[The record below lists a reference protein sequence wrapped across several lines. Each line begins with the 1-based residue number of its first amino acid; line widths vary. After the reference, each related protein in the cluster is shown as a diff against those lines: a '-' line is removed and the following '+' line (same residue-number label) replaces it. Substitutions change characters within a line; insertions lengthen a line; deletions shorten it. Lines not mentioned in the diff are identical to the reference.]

1 MPRITFVQPDGA
13 RATVD
18 ARSGGSV
25 MEAARAHG
33 VAGIVAECGGQ
44 LACATCHC
52 YVEESWFARLPPR
65 DDAETDLLDFAWE
78 PRETSRLTCQ
88 LEVTADLDGLV
99 LHIPARQG
107 A

>member
-1 MPRITFVQPDGA
+1 MARITFVQPDGE
-13 RATVD
+13 RTLVD
-18 ARSGGSV
+18 APAGKSV

-52 YVEESWFARLPPR
+52 YVDEAWLGRLPPR

-88 LEVTADLDGLV
+88 LEVTAELDGLV
-99 LHIPARQG
+99 LHVPSQQG